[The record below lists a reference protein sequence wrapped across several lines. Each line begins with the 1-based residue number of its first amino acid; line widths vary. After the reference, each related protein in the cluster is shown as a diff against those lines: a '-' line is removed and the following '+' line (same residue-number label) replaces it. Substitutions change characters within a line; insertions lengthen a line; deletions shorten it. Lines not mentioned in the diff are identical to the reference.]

1 MKEKESAVWNNL
13 AKRHANQAHID
24 PIIGRYKSNE
34 FLRLVNRWL
43 PDLSQKK
50 ILKTDL
56 REEAF
61 GSDEVLFSLPQK
73 ECDIYGVDISSAVV
87 AAASRQRPSS
97 AHAYLTGD
105 VRRLPFEDNC
115 FDIILSNSTLDHFV
129 DDADFLLALSE
140 LRRVMH
146 PEGRLL
152 LTLNNKYNL
161 NFRCMAAC
169 EAVLKRKEYPIR
181 FFSMY
186 DIQTACDQCGLEITV
201 CDSIIHI
208 ISPINSLLIMC
219 RKVLPENISV
229 LIARVGIVF
238 AKLLGSSPYIK
249 RFTGWFLAVCCV
261 VKEVKDMDS

>member
-1 MKEKESAVWNNL
+1 MREKESTVWDSL

-24 PIIGRYKSNE
+24 PIIGRYKSDE
-34 FLRLVNRWL
+34 FLRLVDLWL
-43 PDLSQKK
+43 PSLYQKK

-61 GSDEVLFSLPQK
+61 GSDELLFSLPQK
-73 ECDIYGVDISSAVV
+73 ECDIFGVDISSTVV
-87 AAASRQRPSS
+87 ATASCHRPSS
-97 AHAYLTGD
+97 THAYLSGD
-105 VRRLPFEDNC
+105 VRRLPFSDNS

-129 DDADFLLALSE
+129 HKSDFLLALSE
-140 LRRVMH
+140 LQRVMH

-181 FFSMY
+181 FFSMH
-186 DIQTACDQCGLEITV
+186 DIQTACDQCGLEIRA

-208 ISPINSLLIMC
+208 ISPINSLLLMC
-219 RKVLPENISV
+219 RRVLPENISV
-229 LIARVGIVF
+229 LIARVCIGF
-238 AKLLGSSPYIK
+238 ANVLGSSLYTK
-249 RFTGWFLAVCCV
+249 RFTGWFLAVSCV
-261 VKEVKDMDS
+261 AKNVQDKDR